1 MDGVQTCSSGCLTMR
16 SMACAL
22 SRLFAAMVKAARH
35 AARHQPTNEDIYP
48 IALLMDAKGNVICD
62 EQGMPVVTQ
71 VPLNVVSVEGRKVYF
86 EYIEQ
91 MAVATCTSAIEA
103 TVFGDVNRA
112 VRAGELP
119 RPVQISSRRV
129 AHHLADV
136 RHWIARKATP
146 AK

>member
-1 MDGVQTCSSGCLTMR
+1 MLKRLPDDAVDGMR
-16 SMACAL
+16 AL

-35 AARHQPTNEDIYP
+35 AARHQPTNEDVYP
-48 IALLMDAKGNVICD
+48 IALLMDAKGNVVCD

-91 MAVATCTSAIEA
+91 MASPKTVASIADVHVAT
-103 TVFGDVNRA
+103 VNRA

-136 RHWIARKATP
+136 RHWIARKVTP

>member
-1 MDGVQTCSSGCLTMR
+1 MLKRLPDDAVDGMR
-16 SMACAL
+16 AL
-22 SRLFAAMVKAARH
+22 SRLFGAMVKAARH
-35 AARHQPTNEDIYP
+35 AARHQPTNEGVYP
-48 IALLMDAKGNVICD
+48 VALLMDAKGNVVCD
-62 EQGMPVVTQ
+62 EQGMPVVAQ

-91 MAVATCTSAIEA
+91 MASPKTVASIADVHVAT
-103 TVFGDVNRA
+103 VNRA

-146 AK
+146 SK